1 MAGKEYSLREI
12 KHARTKIT
20 IMKIFIAALEK
31 ARYDD
36 ISIRCICRDA
46 EISEGTFFNYF
57 PEKID
62 IIHFFIQAILLKA
75 IWQSRQ
81 FVPER
86 HKLVLIETVFENL
99 AGSINNANIMYQLI
113 AAMMDQR
120 ELPKRGGVA
129 PIERELLF
137 PGCTGIEGVR
147 DSGMEEFLTDCLK
160 GAVKNGEIPKN
171 ANIDDMVVS
180 LVTILTGT
188 LLATKFADKDNN
200 NIVYHFKR
208 QLAILW
214 SGIGGTARR
223 G

>member
-1 MAGKEYSLREI
+1 VSREKHSLREI
-12 KHARTKIT
+12 KHARTKIA
-20 IMKIFIAALEK
+20 IMKAMVAAMKK

-36 ISIRCICRDA
+36 ISIRRICRDA

-86 HKLVLIETVFENL
+86 NKLVLIETVFENL

-120 ELPKRGGVA
+120 ELPKRGGVT

-137 PGCTGIEGVR
+137 PGCAGIEGIR
-147 DSGMEEFLTDCLK
+147 DTGMEEFLTKCLK

-214 SGIGGTARR
+214 NGIGGTARR